1 MGNLLSKHKNN
12 WFLRNL
18 VGILIIYFLIS
29 VSYQTIS
36 FILDKTNFYLPPK
49 AISSNPCFELRLR
62 IPKQIPL
69 SAVNSDGNGKPIT
82 IWAWKKEDKICEYEQ
97 ITVNIKNDSGLVF
110 LNSDKLETA
119 PKFVL
124 PLGNVEEDAPRETA
138 FVFLPLN
145 GISNGNVKF
154 TLSTNTGETTKCCY
168 VINTTTQSSASFI
181 LFKFLDI
188 LLGTTLFSIIAFVF
202 SGVKYYLDQE
212 NKKREDIALL
222 DVKIT
227 DLENKE
233 EDLGLSVVNLMRD
246 AEKIERTEI
255 LLAKFIQLRSN
266 LDYGSIWSANLR
278 KEIAH
283 RLGKDDFNEW
293 INEVS
298 NWLGFPSKEDIAV
311 LVWFSNWLRSSELPI
326 ETKTLNDLLRV
337 FNVLGMCGLSVIE
350 EKVDEILKKGDLLGN
365 SEIVR
370 KIWEAWYENGQASG
384 RFLLTYIKNEK
395 VKNNLRKW
403 NSKNPLPP
411 NNISRKFWPWGDTV
425 RFHVPIE
432 DEDNMLKNHLH
443 PFGPLR
449 AQDDPRLAL
458 PRASIDNDKSN
469 QVVGLFWDKHPA
481 WENSILLP
489 VSAVYIVN
497 PGMGTTAFIWTG
509 RRERRYWGLRPS
521 LSLYFPLVGA
531 ASEDKTW
538 RGLETGLADSLLVS
552 LAEDP
557 YWLLGSNKKSAQE
570 RIGKF
575 LLYFYKE
582 IPRVLHLLDELR
594 LPSHEQMI
602 FADMLMENKS
612 APNYDRNEF
621 HRLVD
626 DILLVM
632 GDAALDRLY
641 DGERFECYLWIEIKD
656 SPSLRDWFDIFGK
669 LGLGSIG
676 RTKIFSSEKEG
687 WEHDKFPKVIISWEE
702 DDLRNLLKYRISQ
715 SRMNWQERLPGV
727 DIEELIRRADKS
739 PRELIRL
746 GNEKLLKAKNDRE
759 RGMHV

>member
-1 MGNLLSKHKNN
+1 M
-12 WFLRNL
+12 RNL
-18 VGILIIYFLIS
+18 VGILIIYFLLS
-29 VSYQTIS
+29 VVYQTIS
-36 FILDKTNFYLPPK
+36 FILNKTSYYSPPTV
-49 AISSNPCFELRLR
+49 ISSDPCFELRFR
-62 IPKQIPL
+62 IPKQI
-69 SAVNSDGNGKPIT
+69 SVSTTNTDGNGKPIT
-82 IWAWKKEDKICEYEQ
+82 IWAWKKNNKICKFEQ
-97 ITVNIKNDSGLVF
+97 ITVNIQNDSGLVF

-119 PKFVL
+119 PKFL
-124 PLGNVEEDAPRETA
+124 LQLEKTEENAPRETL

-145 GISNGNVKF
+145 ESSDGSIRLL
-154 TLSTNTGETTKCCY
+154 LSTNSGGITKCCY
-168 VINTTTQSSASFI
+168 ILNTTTQSRISFV
-181 LFKFLDI
+181 FFRTLDI

-222 DVKIT
+222 DAKIT

-233 EDLGLSVVNLMRD
+233 EDLGLSVINLMRD
-246 AEKIERTEI
+246 AEKVERTQI
-255 LLAKFIQLRSN
+255 LLTKFIQLRSN
-266 LDYGSIWSANLR
+266 LDYGNIWSANLR
-278 KEIAH
+278 KEIVH
-283 RLGKDDFNEW
+283 HFGKEDFNEW

-298 NWLGFPSKEDIAV
+298 NWIGFPSKEDIAV

-326 ETKTLNDLLRV
+326 EGKTLNDLLRV
-337 FNVLGMCGLSVIE
+337 FNVLGMSGLSVIE
-350 EKVDEILKKGDLLGN
+350 EKVDEILKKGDQGDQLGN
-365 SEIVR
+365 IKVVGT
-370 KIWEAWYENGQASG
+370 IWETWYEKGQASG

-395 VKNNLRKW
+395 IKNEIRKR
-403 NSKNPLPP
+403 NPKDPLPP
-411 NNISRKFWPWGDTV
+411 NNISRKYWPWGDTV

-432 DEDNMLKNHLH
+432 DENNMLKNHLH

-449 AQDDPRLAL
+449 AQDDPRLFL
-458 PRASIDNDKSN
+458 PPPSIKNDKSN
-469 QVVGLFWDKHPA
+469 QVMGLFWDKHPA
-481 WENSILLP
+481 WETSILLP
-489 VSAVYIVN
+489 KSAIYIAN

-509 RRERRYWGLRPS
+509 RCKRRYWGLRPS

-538 RGLETGLADSLLVS
+538 RGLETGLADSLLIS

-557 YWLLGSNKKSAQE
+557 YWLLGSNKKIAQE

-575 LLYFYKE
+575 LLHFYKE
-582 IPRVLHLLDELR
+582 IPRVLYLLDELR

-602 FADMLMENKS
+602 FADMLMETKS

-621 HRLVD
+621 YRLVD

-656 SPSLRDWFDIFGK
+656 SPSLKDWLDIFGK

-676 RTKIFSSEKEG
+676 KMKIFSSEKEG
-687 WEHDKFPKVIISWEE
+687 WEHDKFPTEIIRWEE
-702 DDLRNLLKYRISQ
+702 GDLRNLLKHRINQ

-727 DIEELIRRADKS
+727 DIEELIRSANKS
-739 PRELIRL
+739 PRKLIHL
-746 GNEKLLKAKNDRE
+746 GNEKLLLMAKYNRE
-759 RGMHV
+759 RGMHG